1 MIRSERDSVHMT
13 KEDYDDEIAKMLY
26 ESGYSDKAVHYFQ
39 TQENIGL
46 IEEYEK
52 KEDQKK

>member
-1 MIRSERDSVHMT
+1 MT

-26 ESGYSDKAVHYFQ
+26 ESGYSDKAIHYFQ